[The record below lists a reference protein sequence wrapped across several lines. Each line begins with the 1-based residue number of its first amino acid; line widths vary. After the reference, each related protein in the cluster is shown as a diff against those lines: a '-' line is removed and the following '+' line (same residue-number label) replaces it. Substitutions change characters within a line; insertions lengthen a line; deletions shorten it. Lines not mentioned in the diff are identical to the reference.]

1 MEQAGLRHHALI
13 YGGTDAYVAG
23 IVPFVRVALA
33 ADQPVLIAVRP
44 IQTRWLE
51 AALGEDRDRVRFL
64 PIEEVGHN
72 PALII
77 SVWRDFVGENAGSP
91 VRGVAEPVW
100 AERSAAALEECH
112 RHEAL
117 LNVAFAGAVDFSLLC
132 PYDAASL
139 PGHVLERSAIAH
151 RRLLEKGVSTATPE
165 FDPGRDPFAGSLPSP
180 PVTPEAMSFGL
191 SELAQ
196 VRKRVS
202 AAAARAG
209 FDPREAADL
218 VIAASELA
226 ANSVV
231 HGGGSGTLRIWREN
245 RCLLVEVEDRGR
257 IHEPLVGRLR
267 PGIAQ
272 EGGRGLWLANQL
284 CDLVQIRSGEW
295 GTVVRLHMPAPDR
308 DPGYEAPPAARD
320 PRAAAETTSTA

>member
-1 MEQAGLRHHALI
+1 MEQAGFQHHALI
-13 YGGTDAYVAG
+13 YGGTDEYLAG
-23 IVPFVRVALA
+23 IVPFVRAALDA
-33 ADQPVLIAVRP
+33 GEPVLIAVRP

-51 AALGEDRDRVRFL
+51 AALGENRDRVRFL
-64 PIEEVGHN
+64 PIEETGHN
-72 PALII
+72 PAVLIP
-77 SVWRDFVGENAGSP
+77 VWRDFVEENHGGP

-100 AERSAAALEECH
+100 AERSPAALEECH

-117 LNVAFAGAVDFSLLC
+117 LNVAFAEGADFELLC

-139 PGHVLERSAIAH
+139 PGYVLERSAVAH
-151 RRLLEKGVSTATPE
+151 RRLLEEGRPTASLG
-165 FDPGRDPFAGSLPSP
+165 FDSARNLFAGALPAP
-180 PVTPEAMSFGL
+180 AVVPATLSFGL

-196 VRKRVS
+196 VRARVR
-202 AAAARAG
+202 AAAERAG

-218 VIAASELA
+218 VTAASELA

-245 RCLLVEVEDRGR
+245 GNLMTEVEDRGR
-257 IHEPLVGRLR
+257 IEGPLVGRLR
-267 PGIAQ
+267 PGLTQ

-295 GTVVRLHMPAPDR
+295 GTVVRLHMPAHDL
-308 DPGYEAPPAARD
+308 DPTYEPPPAVTA
-320 PRAAAETTSTA
+320 PRAEAEASTP